1 MTISVRALIHTE
13 KNAKETS
20 PLLNIIRNAHKLIGF
35 SGALDCQIN
44 WRVVIRGVR
53 FSSFI
58 RRDGDPSHPADNF
71 RKMNLR
77 SPARVHVHLHLRWLN
92 PYSATLKKNRPL
104 EVVGR
109 GSETQLQVGEFFI
122 YFIFFQVGEK
132 YSYLFNLRRNVCQFW
147 W

>member
-1 MTISVRALIHTE
+1 MTISVRAQIHTE

-44 WRVVIRGVR
+44 WMVVIRGVR

-58 RRDGDPSHPADNF
+58 WRDGDPSHPGDNF

-77 SPARVHVHLHLRWLN
+77 SPARVHVHLHQRGLN
-92 PYSATLKKNRPL
+92 P
-104 EVVGR
+104 
-109 GSETQLQVGEFFI
+109 
-122 YFIFFQVGEK
+122 
-132 YSYLFNLRRNVCQFW
+132 
-147 W
+147 